1 VTRKRPSLALVR
13 EGNPGHRPQSDL
25 EGGVRLEATAPEEP
39 RWQDWFPPV
48 RVPTVKQLE
57 KRWPLAVVEGSLT
70 HIEHSGKRAALAKAK
85 RAWLI
90 QNERETAEQ
99 MKGDNQRCRDVAR
112 EEWRRIVGVLDAQG
126 LLALVDHE
134 VLADYC
140 RVVARID
147 QCERDISR
155 NGVWVRGERGAQKN
169 PSTTVVNQLRGQL
182 KFYLGELGLTPV
194 ARDRLN
200 PREADDDGDSPFD

>member
-1 VTRKRPSLALVR
+1 MSKKRPALALVR
-13 EGNPGHRPQSDL
+13 EGNPGHRAQDQL
-25 EGGVRLEATAPEEP
+25 AGGVKFEGKAPEEP

-57 KRWPLAVVEGSLT
+57 KKWPLEVVEGSLV
-70 HIEHSGKRAALAKAK
+70 HIEHDLKRAALAEAK
-85 RAWLI
+85 RSWLI
-90 QNERETAEQ
+90 QNERETAERS
-99 MKGDNQRCRDVAR
+99 KASNQRCRDVAR
-112 EEWRRIVGVLDAQG
+112 AEWRRIVGVLEAQG
-126 LLALVDHE
+126 LLSLVDHE

-147 QCERDISR
+147 QCERDISH
-155 NGVWVRGERGAQKN
+155 NGMWVRGERGAQKN

-182 KFYLGELGLTPV
+182 KYYLGELGLTPV